1 VSQVKHT
8 LCLRQNEKQIIIG
21 THARRRIAERLG
33 WSKKIYKQAIAEICF
48 DFWDKIIDS
57 NTKNIYIVNKG
68 AKWIFKT
75 KGPNKIILLTVI
87 PVGHPDNKP
96 S

>member
-33 WSKKIYKQAIAEICF
+33 WSKKIYKQLQKF
-48 DFWDKIIDS
+48 VS
-57 NTKNIYIVNKG
+57 
-68 AKWIFKT
+68 IFGIK
-75 KGPNKIILLTVI
+75 LLTVI
-87 PVGHPDNKP
+87 QKIFILSIKVQNGFLKQKVQIKLYC
-96 S
+96 